1 MNVSLNNHF
10 EDFVAKQLE
19 NGRYNNASEVVR
31 AGLRLLE
38 EQELKLI
45 ELRAEIQKG
54 LDSGPAE
61 PWDKNE
67 VMQAIKKRSGKLG
80 MDAK

>member
-1 MNVSLNNHF
+1 MDMNVSLSQHF
-10 EDFVAKQLE
+10 EKFVTNQLE

-45 ELRAEIQKG
+45 ELRSEIEKG
-54 LDSGPAE
+54 YMGE
-61 PWDKNE
+61 PIAFDPND
-67 VMQAIKKRSGKLG
+67 IKSRARDRKKSENI
-80 MDAK
+80 